1 MCASLCNPR
10 NKFKSFGTY
19 KLVGCYNQNENRE
32 LNADAYE
39 FKTVLVYQ
47 ITHPKYVSYE
57 TPANLVLKTSHRS
70 FYDFDSR
77 IDSDFSKKQIN
88 DQLKFLVT
96 LIRSTLSSNYGIQ
109 VDNELIMWLQRYL
122 RGKKEDV
129 IGPDKKLLT
138 NKKDLFYYVNL
149 LSTNNYEYFEEAL
162 RRQDRASMA
171 KFIDNFAILLSQEEY
186 VFSKYFSSK
195 NHTLKLYGTCGHFY
209 AIEHAESLGLKY
221 LIFIK

>member
-1 MCASLCNPR
+1 
-10 NKFKSFGTY
+10 
-19 KLVGCYNQNENRE
+19 
-32 LNADAYE
+32 
-39 FKTVLVYQ
+39 
-47 ITHPKYVSYE
+47 
-57 TPANLVLKTSHRS
+57 
-70 FYDFDSR
+70 
-77 IDSDFSKKQIN
+77 
-88 DQLKFLVT
+88 
-96 LIRSTLSSNYGIQ
+96 
-109 VDNELIMWLQRYL
+109 
-122 RGKKEDV
+122 V

-195 NHTLKLYGTCGHFY
+195 NHTLKLYGTCGHLY